1 MEIHTERKTTT
12 DTEPVDLKNKILAII
27 NASPDKFQDK
37 TLIDFRISA
46 LKNIILYGKPIKWK
60 LDK

>member
-1 MEIHTERKTTT
+1 MEIHKKRKTTT
-12 DTEPVDLKNKILAII
+12 DTEPVDLKAKIITII
-27 NASPDKFQDK
+27 DASPDKFQDK
-37 TLIDFRISA
+37 ALIDFRISA